1 MLARDVMETLLQDI
15 RFAVRM
21 LTKSPAFT
29 TLAVLTFAIGVG
41 ANTAIFSVVNAVLLR
56 PPPYPNADQ
65 LIVARERTPALSP
78 GSVSYPNYLDWQAGQ
93 RSFAGLALFRTE
105 SCNLSGAMGSS
116 APERVQAARV
126 TANFLSLLGVAP
138 RLGRD
143 FTVTDDVPRSHKV
156 ALITDATWRR
166 RFGAS
171 PSVLGQRLL
180 VDGVER
186 EIIGVLPSHIRLP
199 RATGIYLPLDD
210 LRLDPEI
217 LRRDNHPEFSV
228 LGRLKPGVTLDEASS
243 DLNAIATDLERRYPE
258 SNTGRRV
265 APQTLREAAAGE
277 YRHNLHILV
286 GAVLCVLL
294 IACGN
299 VANLQGAR
307 ILGRGKELA
316 VRTALGAS
324 GIRLTRQL
332 LTESAVLALLGGS
345 SGVVL
350 AIGALRAIVAFS
362 PATVAGFEEVRL
374 DLATLTFTV
383 GTSLGAGLLVGLWP
397 AWQISRKRSLALVLQ
412 GGMRGSS
419 EGLDR
424 KRLRAGMVVSQLALA
439 VVLLAAG
446 ALLLKSFRRAQ
457 QAPLGF
463 DPRGILSV
471 ALPLPAARYDSDEK
485 LAGFHAQLL
494 ARIGALPSVTATAIG
509 NNVPFDDNEWDIN
522 FHITGTPPPQPGQEP
537 SAEVNVVSADY
548 FRGLKIPIL
557 RGRTFDGREVPDRAR
572 SVIIDETF
580 AARYFPGQDP
590 IGQHIDDD
598 QNGKPARPPLT
609 VVGVVSRT
617 RNEAPGEENVE
628 KLNLPQMYFCSTQ
641 YPQENNSLLVRVAAG
656 DPLAL
661 VAAVKREIQI
671 LDPDQA
677 VASISTME
685 TNIGSSLAARRLT
698 MGLLGAFAGLA
709 LVLASVGI
717 YGVMALSTTQR
728 TRELGI
734 RLALGAS
741 RGDVLRLI
749 LGQGLSLIAIGLA
762 AGLLGAFATSR
773 ALSSLLY
780 EVGSLDAAALIGALV
795 MLAAVALVACYLP
808 ARRASLVD
816 PIEALRAE

>member
-1 MLARDVMETLLQDI
+1 METLLQDI

-21 LTKSPAFT
+21 LAKSPAFT
-29 TLAVLTFAIGVG
+29 AVALLTFAIGIG

-65 LIVARERTPALSP
+65 LIIARERTPALSP

-93 RSFAGLALFRTE
+93 RSFTGLALFRSE
-105 SCNLSGAMGSS
+105 SCNLSGAMGSG

-126 TANFLSLLGVAP
+126 TANFLSLLDVAP

-143 FTVTDDVPRSHKV
+143 FTTADDVPRSHKV
-156 ALITDATWRR
+156 VLITDGTWRR
-166 RFGAS
+166 RFGGS

-186 EIIGVLPSHIRLP
+186 DIIGVLPSHLRLP
-199 RATGIYLPLDD
+199 RAAGIYLPLDD

-228 LGRLKPGVTLDEASS
+228 LGRLKPDVTLDEASS
-243 DLNAIATDLERRYPE
+243 DLNVIATDLERRHPE

-265 APQTLREAAAGE
+265 TSQTLREAAVGE
-277 YRHNLHILV
+277 YRHNLHVLV

-307 ILGRGKELA
+307 ILARGKELA

-324 GIRLTRQL
+324 GIRLTQQL

-345 SGVVL
+345 TGVVL
-350 AIGALRAIVAFS
+350 AIGALRAIVALS
-362 PATVAGFEEVRL
+362 PASVPGFEDAHL

-383 GTSLGAGLLVGLWP
+383 AISLGAGLLVGLWP
-397 AWQISRKRSLALVLQ
+397 AWQVSRKRSLAPVLQ
-412 GGMRGSS
+412 GGARGSS

-424 KRLRAGMVVSQLALA
+424 KRVRAALVISQLALA

-446 ALLLKSFRRAQ
+446 ALLLKSFRRAR
-457 QAPLGF
+457 QAPLDF
-463 DPRGILSV
+463 DPRGILCIAVS
-471 ALPLPAARYDSDEK
+471 LPTARYDTDEK
-485 LAGFHAQLL
+485 LLAFQTHLL
-494 ARIGALPSVTATAIG
+494 ARAAALPSVTAAAIG
-509 NNVPFDDNEWDIN
+509 NNVPFDDNEWDLN
-522 FHITGTPPPQPGQEP
+522 FHVTGTPPHQPGQEP

-548 FRGLKIPIL
+548 FRVLKIPIL
-557 RGRTFDGREVPDRAR
+557 RGRAFDGREVPGHAR
-572 SVIIDETF
+572 SVMIDETF
-580 AARYFPGQDP
+580 AARHFPGQDP

-598 QNGKPARPPLT
+598 QNSKPARPPLT
-609 VVGVVSRT
+609 VVGVVART

-641 YPQENNSLLVRVAAG
+641 YPQENNTLLLRVVSG
-656 DPLAL
+656 DPLTLA
-661 VAAVKREIQI
+661 AAVKREIQI

-677 VASISTME
+677 IASISTME
-685 TNIGSSLAARRLT
+685 KNIGASLAARRLT
-698 MGLLGAFAGLA
+698 MTLLGSFAGLA

-728 TRELGI
+728 TREMGI
-734 RLALGAS
+734 RFALGAS
-741 RGDVLRLI
+741 RADVLKLVLGKGIALI
-749 LGQGLSLIAIGLA
+749 GVGLG
-762 AGLLGAFATSR
+762 AGLIGAFAASR
-773 ALSSLLY
+773 ALKSLLY
-780 EVGSLDAAALIGALV
+780 NVGSLDAVALIGALV
-795 MLAAVALVACYLP
+795 TLAVVAFIACYLP
-808 ARRASLVD
+808 ARRASMVN
-816 PIEALRAE
+816 PIEALRTE

>member
-1 MLARDVMETLLQDI
+1 METLLQDI

-21 LTKSPAFT
+21 LAKSPAFT
-29 TLAVLTFAIGVG
+29 AIALLTFAIGIG

-65 LIVARERTPALSP
+65 LMIARERTPALSP

-93 RSFAGLALFRTE
+93 RSFTGLALFRPE
-105 SCNLSGAMGSS
+105 SCNLSGAMGTG

-126 TANFLSLLGVAP
+126 TVNFLSLLGIAP

-143 FTVTDDVPRSHKV
+143 FTTADDVPRSHKV
-156 ALITDATWRR
+156 VLITDATWRR

-171 PSVLGQRLL
+171 ASVLGQRLL
-180 VDGVER
+180 VNGVER
-186 EIIGVLPSHIRLP
+186 EIIGVLPPHLRLP
-199 RATGIYLPLDD
+199 RAAGIYLPLDD

-228 LGRLKPGVTLDEASS
+228 LGRFKPGVTLDEASS
-243 DLNAIATDLERRYPE
+243 DLNAIATDLERQFPE

-265 APQTLREAAAGE
+265 TLQTLREAAVGE
-277 YRHNLHILV
+277 YRQNLHVLV
-286 GAVLCVLL
+286 AAVLCVLL

-307 ILGRGKELA
+307 ILARGKELA

-345 SGVVL
+345 SGVLL
-350 AIGALRAIVAFS
+350 AIGALRAIVALS

-383 GTSLGAGLLVGLWP
+383 AISLGAGLLVGLWP
-397 AWQISRKRSLALVLQ
+397 AGQISRKSSLASVLQ
-412 GGMRGSS
+412 GGARGSS

-424 KRLRAGMVVSQLALA
+424 KRVRAGLVISQLALA

-457 QAPLGF
+457 HAPLGF
-463 DPRGILSV
+463 DPRGILTV
-471 ALPLPAARYDSDEK
+471 AVPLPTARYDNEEK
-485 LAGFHAQLL
+485 LAAFHTQLL
-494 ARIGALPSVTATAIG
+494 ARVDALLSVTAAAIG

-522 FHITGTPPPQPGQEP
+522 FHITGTPPHQPGQEP

-548 FRGLKIPIL
+548 FRVMKIPIL
-557 RGRTFDGREVPDRAR
+557 RGRSFDGREVPGRAR

-580 AARYFPGQDP
+580 AARHFPGQDP
-590 IGQHIDDD
+590 IGKHIDDD
-598 QNGKPARPPLT
+598 QNSKPARPPLT

-628 KLNLPQMYFCSTQ
+628 KLSLPQIYFCSTQ
-641 YPQENNSLLVRVAAG
+641 YPQENNSLLVRVASG

-685 TNIGSSLAARRLT
+685 KNIGASLAARRLT
-698 MGLLGAFAGLA
+698 MSLLGAFAGLA

-728 TRELGI
+728 TREMGI
-734 RLALGAS
+734 RFALGAS
-741 RGDVLRLI
+741 RADVLRLI
-749 LGQGLSLIAIGLA
+749 LGQGISLIGVGLLAGLA
-762 AGLLGAFATSR
+762 GAFAASR
-773 ALSSLLY
+773 ALNSLLY
-780 EVGSLDAAALIGALV
+780 GVGSLDAAALIGALV
-795 MLAAVALVACYLP
+795 TLAAVAFIACYLP
-808 ARRASLVD
+808 ARRASMVN
-816 PIEALRAE
+816 PIEALRTE